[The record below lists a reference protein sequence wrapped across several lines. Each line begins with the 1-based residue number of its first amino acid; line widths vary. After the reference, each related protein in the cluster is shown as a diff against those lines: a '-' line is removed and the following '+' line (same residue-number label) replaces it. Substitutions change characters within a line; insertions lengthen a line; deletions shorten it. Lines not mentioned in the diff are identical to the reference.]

1 MACTNIP
8 TPLTSVALP
17 LLMICPATLVRG
29 QNRWTT
35 YPSGLSRFEPK
46 YENPPFGPEP
56 YLKPGMFRGRVITI
70 FNWMSGVGLAV
81 MVYTSSP
88 VEEVLWM
95 MENWSALQ
103 DRLSY
108 LAD

>member
-1 MACTNIP
+1 
-8 TPLTSVALP
+8 
-17 LLMICPATLVRG
+17 
-29 QNRWTT
+29 
-35 YPSGLSRFEPK
+35 
-46 YENPPFGPEP
+46 
-56 YLKPGMFRGRVITI
+56 
-70 FNWMSGVGLAV
+70 MSGVGLAV

-108 LAD
+108 LADGGHAKLETLTDFHICSFVAGR